1 MKTNDYILQDL
12 CAGSPLPELQ
22 RTLTQEKINSYAEAV
37 SDFNPIHVDP
47 AFAAKTPFGG
57 TIAHGMLILAYV
69 SEVMEI
75 VFGEHWPS
83 SGKLAVRF
91 KSPARST
98 DTITVKGKVDTI
110 SEKDGKH
117 IYKCIVDCHNQ
128 DGQTIIVGDTEI
140 SVPDKH

>member
-1 MKTNDYILQDL
+1 METNDYSLQNL
-12 CAGSPLPELQ
+12 RAGSPLPELQ
-22 RTLTQEKINSYAEAV
+22 RELNQKKINCYAEAV

-47 AFAAKTPFGG
+47 EFAARTSFGG
-57 TIAHGMLILAYV
+57 TIAHGMLILAYI
-69 SEVMEI
+69 SEIMEI

-91 KSPARST
+91 KAPAKST
-98 DTITVKGKVDTI
+98 DTITVKGKVD
-110 SEKDGKH
+110 SVAEKDGKH

-128 DGQTIIVGDTEI
+128 DGLTIIVGDTEI